1 MKSFNNYIFE
11 KLKISNSTKAL
22 ASFEDI
28 QMFTQED
35 QFDENGL
42 SLDYF
47 KGVDDR
53 NKTIC
58 YIECFVERFGESF
71 MMVIFNDDVYLDMF
85 NRYKLEENEEIGWD
99 YAPQELVE
107 LVQDKLDTQLDV
119 YVCGAGVWFDTRYN
133 QLDLSRFEK
142 FIEQVYTELK

>member
-35 QFDENGL
+35 QFDDSGL

-47 KGVDDR
+47 KGVDAR
-53 NKTIC
+53 NQTIC

-71 MMVIFNDDVYLDMF
+71 MMAIFNDDVYLDMVKQ
-85 NRYKLEENEEIGWD
+85 YHLEENEELGWD
-99 YAPQELVE
+99 YAPEELVE
-107 LVQDKLDTQLDV
+107 LVQNKLDTQLDV

-133 QLDLSRFEK
+133 QLDLNRFEK
-142 FIEQVYTELK
+142 FIENVYTELK